1 MSAPGWSDKIHT
13 ITKVLR
19 SNNPSIATRYNV
31 SGRDAVYKYTRNDLQ
46 VVDEKAIE
54 SIPDLRS
61 GKQKKDDRETV
72 ADRVRD
78 RHEPGAGAVK
88 PKAVSDSQVIS
99 YTGKQSKAEYINR
112 RCKQMNGK
120 TVKQALASTYK
131 NSSGKSVPYTQAD
144 LNYDMKGGRLTM
156 VSPDKTIEP
165 TNKPKGRP
173 KEIQPRRVIK

>member
-1 MSAPGWSDKIHT
+1 M
-13 ITKVLR
+13 
-19 SNNPSIATRYNV
+19 
-31 SGRDAVYKYTRNDLQ
+31 
-46 VVDEKAIE
+46 
-54 SIPDLRS
+54 
-61 GKQKKDDRETV
+61 
-72 ADRVRD
+72 RD
-78 RHEPGAGAVK
+78 RHEPEAGAVK

-112 RCKQMNGK
+112 RCKQMDGK